1 MSRIIHVIGNGPK
14 GAPLYN
20 KEPRKGIKI
29 ACNILPFD
37 IDNVYGTV
45 IADFKMMKAITE
57 GSVIVPGDWILGFR
71 PKVWS
76 ERTPG
81 FLMRFATQIKEFYL
95 NKPNYAETYTD
106 FNCGHMAV
114 HYSANKLKGDTIHLY
129 GFDSLFEFD
138 IRSTT
143 DFVLP
148 SDRGTGNTHKL
159 SEKWRHIFN
168 KMFKEFSDTKFVL
181 HHNHDKLKIPHHKN
195 IEVIVGK

>member
-1 MSRIIHVIGNGPK
+1 
-14 GAPLYN
+14 
-20 KEPRKGIKI
+20 
-29 ACNILPFD
+29 
-37 IDNVYGTV
+37 
-45 IADFKMMKAITE
+45 
-57 GSVIVPGDWILGFR
+57 
-71 PKVWS
+71 
-76 ERTPG
+76 
-81 FLMRFATQIKEFYL
+81 MRFATQIKEFYL
-95 NKPNYAETYTD
+95 NKPDYAETYTD

-168 KMFKEFSDTKFVL
+168 EMFKEFSDTKFVL

>member
-1 MSRIIHVIGNGPK
+1 MSRVIHVIGNGPK

-37 IDNVYGTV
+37 IANVYGTV

-57 GSVIVPGDWILGFR
+57 GSVTVPGDWILGFR

-76 ERTPG
+76 EKTPG
-81 FLMRFATQIKEFYL
+81 FLMRFATRIKEFYL
-95 NKPNYAETYTD
+95 NKPDYAETYTD

-148 SDRGTGNTHKL
+148 SDRGKGNTHKL

-168 KMFKEFSDTKFVL
+168 EMFKEFSDTKFVL

-195 IEVIVGK
+195 